1 MNFDFGI
8 KDIIDIT
15 LVAILFYQLY
25 KLFKGT
31 GVNTIFYGIL
41 ILVIVWFFVVYV
53 FQLELLGAILN
64 KVMSVGIIA
73 LIIIFQVEIRRFFSM
88 IGSHQR
94 WRFFKRLFARFN
106 MHETS
111 EESDSVAVA
120 QLVMACRHMAKS
132 RTGAL
137 IVVAGKTHLE
147 SQIQVGEPI
156 DADINTRLIENIFFK
171 NSPLHD
177 GAMIIEN
184 RKITYVAS
192 ILPLSQSHFI
202 PKHVGLRHRAAV
214 GITEQTDALAIIVS
228 EEKGSISLSQHGDL
242 KLNVSPDELQNILSE
257 GYL

>member
-1 MNFDFGI
+1 MNFEFGI

-31 GVNTIFYGIL
+31 GVNNIFIGIL
-41 ILVIVWFFVVYV
+41 VLVVVWFFVVYV

-73 LIIIFQVEIRRFFSM
+73 LIIIFQLEIRRFFSM
-88 IGSHQR
+88 LGSRHQ
-94 WRFFKRLFARFN
+94 WDFLKRFAPKFGTK
-106 MHETS
+106 T
-111 EESDSVAVA
+111 EESSDSMAVA
-120 QLVMACRHMAKS
+120 QVVMACRHLARS

-137 IVVAGKTHLE
+137 IVVAGKTRLE
-147 SQIQVGEPI
+147 NHIQIGETI
-156 DADINTRLIENIFFK
+156 DASINNRLIENIFFK

-184 RKITYVAS
+184 KKITSVAS

-202 PKHVGLRHRAAV
+202 PKHLGLRHRAAM
-214 GITEQTDALAIIVS
+214 GISEQTDAAAIVVS
-228 EEKGSISLSQHGDL
+228 EERGSISLAVHGEL
-242 KLNVSPDELQNILSE
+242 TINISPDDLQKILSQ
-257 GYL
+257 GYI

>member
-1 MNFDFGI
+1 MNFEFGI

-31 GVNTIFYGIL
+31 GVNNIFIGIL
-41 ILVIVWFFVVYV
+41 VLVVVWFFVVYV

-73 LIIIFQVEIRRFFSM
+73 LIIIFQLEIRRFFSM
-88 IGSHQR
+88 LGSRHQ
-94 WRFFKRLFARFN
+94 WDFLQRFAPKFGAKTD
-106 MHETS
+106 ES
-111 EESDSVAVA
+111 SDSMAVA
-120 QLVMACRHMAKS
+120 QVVMACRHLARS

-137 IVVAGKTHLE
+137 IVVAGKTRLE
-147 SQIQVGEPI
+147 NQIQIGETI
-156 DADINTRLIENIFFK
+156 DASINNRLIENIFFK

-184 RKITYVAS
+184 KKITSVAS

-202 PKHVGLRHRAAV
+202 PKHLGLRHRAAM
-214 GITEQTDALAIIVS
+214 GISEQTDAAAIVVS
-228 EEKGSISLSQHGDL
+228 EERGSISLAVHGEL
-242 KLNVSPDELQNILSE
+242 TINISPDDLQKILSQ
-257 GYL
+257 GYI

>member
-1 MNFDFGI
+1 MNLEFGI

-31 GVNTIFYGIL
+31 GVNNIFIGIL
-41 ILVIVWFFVVYV
+41 VLVVVWFLVVYV

-88 IGSHQR
+88 LGSHQR
-94 WRFFKRLFARFN
+94 WKFLKRIITKFGTKT
-106 MHETS
+106 EDS
-111 EESDSVAVA
+111 SDSMAVA
-120 QLVMACRHMAKS
+120 QVVMACRHLAKS
-132 RTGAL
+132 HTGAL

-147 SQIQVGEPI
+147 HQIQVGEPI
-156 DADINTRLIENIFFK
+156 DATINTRLIENIFFK

-184 RKITYVAS
+184 KKITFVAS
-192 ILPLSQSHFI
+192 ILPLSQNHAI
-202 PKHVGLRHRAAV
+202 PKHLGLRHRAAA
-214 GITEQTDALAIIVS
+214 GITEQTDAAAIVVS
-228 EEKGSISLSQHGDL
+228 EERGSISLAMHGEL
-242 KLNVSPDELQNILSE
+242 QINISPDELQKILSQ
-257 GYL
+257 GYI